1 MAQWG
6 SQMRRGRSLSTFAHT
21 NARSKPRRSA
31 AEVMEMTRRIALFI
45 DGANLH
51 HTAGSLGFEIDY
63 KRLLSEFERFGS
75 IVRPYFYSSLRESEV
90 SGVRHL
96 TDWLDFNGFT
106 VRTKPIKNYE
116 DEGKRSRRSIGVD
129 LAVDAI
135 EIAPRVD
142 HIFLFSGDGNFRALV
157 ETVQRLGVRVTV
169 VSSVQTAPAMAS
181 DELRKQADAFLELAT
196 LRKSIERQTR
206 RPS

>member
-1 MAQWG
+1 M
-6 SQMRRGRSLSTFAHT
+6 M
-21 NARSKPRRSA
+21 
-31 AEVMEMTRRIALFI
+31 RRIALFI
-45 DGANLH
+45 DGVNLRL
-51 HTAGSLGFEIDY
+51 TAGRLGFEIDY

-75 IVRPYFYSSLRESEV
+75 VVRPYFYSSLREDEV
-90 SGVRHL
+90 SGVRQL

-106 VRTKPIKNYE
+106 VRTKPIKHYE
-116 DEGKRSRRSIGVD
+116 DEGKRPRRSIGVE

-142 HIFLFSGDGNFRALV
+142 DIFLFSGDGDFRALV

-169 VSSVQTAPAMAS
+169 VSSVQTSPAMAS
-181 DELRKQADAFLELAT
+181 DELRRQADAFLELAT

-206 RPS
+206 QPS